1 MHPTIMSEVA
11 KHRIADW
18 HRQAGRDR
26 TARAAR
32 AARKQ
37 HTSHLRPG
45 HLATVLARRVRA
57 ALGAPSLRPP
67 TQPGQTPKATP

>member
-18 HRQAGRDR
+18 HRQADRDR
-26 TARAAR
+26 IARAAR
-32 AARKQ
+32 AASKQ
-37 HTSHLRPG
+37 HASRLRPG

-57 ALGAPSLRPP
+57 ALGVPSVRPP
-67 TQPGQTPKATP
+67 AQPRKAPRATP

>member
-18 HRQAGRDR
+18 HQQADRDR
-26 TARAAR
+26 AARAAR
-32 AARKQ
+32 AARGT
-37 HTSHLRPG
+37 HAHRRAG

-57 ALGAPSLRPP
+57 ALGAPSPRPP
-67 TQPGQTPKATP
+67 AQPGEAPTATP

>member
-1 MHPTIMSEVA
+1 MHPTIISEVA

-18 HRQAGRDR
+18 HRQADRDR

-32 AARKQ
+32 AVRRTHAHR
-37 HTSHLRPG
+37 RPG

-57 ALGAPSLRPP
+57 ALGTPSPRPP
-67 TQPGQTPKATP
+67 AQPGHAPTATP